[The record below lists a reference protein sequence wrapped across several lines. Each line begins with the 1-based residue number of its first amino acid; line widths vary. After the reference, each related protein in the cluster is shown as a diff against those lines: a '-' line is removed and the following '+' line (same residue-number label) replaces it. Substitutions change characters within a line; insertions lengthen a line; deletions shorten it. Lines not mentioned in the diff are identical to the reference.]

1 MIVVA
6 DTGPIISL
14 AVIDKLSILRGDVYC
29 LHWDNCRF
37 SKSQVRRVN
46 KRIETIICR
55 NARQKKVLFCRVV
68 K

>member
-6 DTGPIISL
+6 DTGPIVSL
-14 AVIDKLSILRGDVYC
+14 AVID
-29 LHWDNCRF
+29 
-37 SKSQVRRVN
+37 N
-46 KRIETIICR
+46 KRIETVICR